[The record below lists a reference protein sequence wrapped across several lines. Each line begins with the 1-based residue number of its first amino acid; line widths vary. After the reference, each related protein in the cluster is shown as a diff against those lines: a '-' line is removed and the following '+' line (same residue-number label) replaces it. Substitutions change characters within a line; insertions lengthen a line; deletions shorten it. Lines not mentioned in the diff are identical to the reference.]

1 VPAVVHR
8 RESRERRKRG
18 GKEGGNSWR
27 SWAAPGGLLVGQG
40 KQEMVLDDVQGNSMQ
55 LLPVSPKKTK
65 PLCTSP
71 MAFRV
76 F

>member
-1 VPAVVHR
+1 VPAVVHG

-40 KQEMVLDDVQGNSMQ
+40 KQEMVLDDVQGNSTQ